1 MTKMK
6 SPSVSS
12 VTGSVNST
20 SSGRISV
27 LMSPSTSAAISA
39 VVKVSTL
46 THGNTY
52 SAGRT
57 APPR

>member
-12 VTGSVNST
+12 VAGSVRRI

-27 LMSPSTSAAISA
+27 LMRPSASAAISA
-39 VVKVSTL
+39 VPNESTF
-46 THGNTY
+46 THGKTY
-52 SAGRT
+52 
-57 APPR
+57 